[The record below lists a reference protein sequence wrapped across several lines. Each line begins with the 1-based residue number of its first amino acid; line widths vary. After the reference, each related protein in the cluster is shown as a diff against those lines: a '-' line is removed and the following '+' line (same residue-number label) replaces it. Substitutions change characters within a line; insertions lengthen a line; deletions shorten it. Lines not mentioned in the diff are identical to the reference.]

1 MNKNR
6 RNHMVLL
13 GQIIIYIIMACAV
26 IGVIGAI
33 RDEKSG
39 IGKEFMTA
47 FHQLGIIFI
56 PFAGMLASMPYIEKF
71 VVFLFGGIFE
81 KLGADI
87 AIAGAL
93 IMAPD
98 MGGYQITESL
108 ASSPETWIIALFVSY
123 CTGPI
128 ICYSIPMG
136 FSIIDKRDHK
146 YFGLGIMSG
155 ILSIPFAVMAMT
167 TLLKLTGTPVRETI
181 SNTAPENFNLVYTW
195 GQIWLNMLPIV
206 VFCLILALLLRF
218 FIDIMVKAF
227 LVFGRAL
234 DIGIKIVLVLSIVEY
249 FTGIFS
255 RIFSGWAFAPII
267 ADAEDQFRAL
277 ENAGY
282 IALMLAGAYPMI
294 YLIDKFFGKAL
305 QRLGAKCG
313 FTTTGSIGI
322 FATCA
327 EQIAMFGIVKKM
339 IPAEKVKIVALS
351 VCGSW
356 LLGAHISITA
366 NFQPSLLAIILIGK
380 MIGAVIAV
388 FFAIWLGVP
397 MAKRL
402 EKQDREKGLIGET
415 EYLEDE
421 AVLAERKNRQHK
433 GGNEDAAV

>member
-1 MNKNR
+1 
-6 RNHMVLL
+6 MVLL
-13 GQIIIYIIMACAV
+13 GQIIIWIIMVCA
-26 IGVIGAI
+26 IAGVIGAI
-33 RDEKSG
+33 KDEKSG

-71 VVFLFGGIFE
+71 VIFVFGGLFE
-81 KLGADI
+81 KIGADV

-123 CTGPI
+123 CSGPI

-136 FSIIDKRDHK
+136 FSILDKRDHK
-146 YFGLGIMSG
+146 YFGLGIMAG

-167 TLLKLTGTPVRETI
+167 ALLKITETPVRETI
-181 SNTAPENFNLVYTW
+181 SNTLPSDFNLAYTW
-195 GQIWLNMLPIV
+195 GQIWINMLPIL
-206 VFCLILALLLRF
+206 VFCIILALLLRF
-218 FIDIMVKAF
+218 FIGIMVKAF
-227 LVFGRAL
+227 LIFGRAL
-234 DIGIKIVLVLSIVEY
+234 DIGIKIVLVLSIIEY

-255 RIFSGWAFAPII
+255 KLFAGWAFAPII

-294 YLIDKFFGKAL
+294 YLIDKYFGKAL
-305 QRLGAKCG
+305 QKLGAKCG

-339 IPAEKVKIVALS
+339 IPEEKVKVVALS

-380 MIGAVIAV
+380 IIGGIIAV

-397 MAKRL
+397 MARKL
-402 EKQDREKGLIGET
+402 EAQDRQNGVIEKE

-421 AVLAERKNRQHK
+421 EVLKKKKEEKKRRR
-433 GGNEDAAV
+433 V

>member
-1 MNKNR
+1 
-6 RNHMVLL
+6 MVIL
-13 GQIIIYIIMACAV
+13 GQIIIWIIMGCAV
-26 IGVIGAI
+26 LGVIGAI

-47 FHQLGIIFI
+47 FEQLGIIFI

-71 VVFLFGGIFE
+71 VIFAFGGLFE
-81 KLGADI
+81 KIGADI
-87 AIAGAL
+87 SIAGAL

-108 ASSPETWIIALFVSY
+108 AASPETWIIALFVSY
-123 CTGPI
+123 CSGPI

-146 YFGLGIMSG
+146 FFGLGIMAG

-167 TLLKLTGTPVRETI
+167 ALLKVTGTPVRETI
-181 SNTAPENFNLVYTW
+181 SNTTPSDFNLVYTW
-195 GQIWLNMLPIV
+195 GQIWINMLPIL

-227 LVFGRAL
+227 LIFGRFL
-234 DIGIKIVLVLSIVEY
+234 DIGIKIVLVLSIIEY

-255 RIFSGWAFAPII
+255 KIFSGWAFAPII

-294 YLIDKFFGKAL
+294 YLIDKYFGKAL
-305 QRLGAKCG
+305 QKIGSKCG
-313 FTTTGSIGI
+313 FTDMGSIGI

-339 IPAEKVKIVALS
+339 IPADKVKVVALS

-366 NFQPSLLAIILIGK
+366 NFQPSLLAIIMIGK
-380 MIGAVIAV
+380 IVGAVVAV

-397 MAKRL
+397 MAKKL
-402 EKQDREKGLIGET
+402 EAADRAKGIIGET
-415 EYLEDE
+415 EYLEE
-421 AVLAERKNRQHK
+421 EEFLLKKKNKKHK
-433 GGNEDAAV
+433 GGEEDAAV

>member
-1 MNKNR
+1 MA
-6 RNHMVLL
+6 LL
-13 GQIIIYIIMACAV
+13 GQIIIWIIMICA
-26 IGVIGAI
+26 IAGVIGAI
-33 RDEKSG
+33 KDEKSG

-71 VVFLFGGIFE
+71 VIFVFGGLFE
-81 KLGADI
+81 KIGADV

-123 CTGPI
+123 CSGPI

-136 FSIIDKRDHK
+136 FSILEKRDHK
-146 YFGLGIMSG
+146 YFGLGIMAG

-167 TLLKLTGTPVRETI
+167 ALLKFTGTPVRETI
-181 SNTAPENFNLVYTW
+181 SNTLPSDFNLAYTW
-195 GQIWLNMLPIV
+195 GQIWINMLPIL
-206 VFCLILALLLRF
+206 VFCIILALLLRF
-218 FIDIMVKAF
+218 FIGIMVKAF
-227 LVFGRAL
+227 LIFGRAL
-234 DIGIKIVLVLSIVEY
+234 DIGIKIVLVLSIIEY

-255 RIFSGWAFAPII
+255 KIFTGWEFAPII

-294 YLIDKFFGKAL
+294 YLIDKYFGKAL
-305 QRLGAKCG
+305 QKLGAKCG

-339 IPAEKVKIVALS
+339 IPEEKVKVVALS

-380 MIGAVIAV
+380 IIGGVVAV

-397 MAKRL
+397 MARKL
-402 EKQDREKGLIGET
+402 EAQDREVGIIEKE

-421 AVLAERKNRQHK
+421 ELLKRKKEEKKRRR
-433 GGNEDAAV
+433 A